1 MINLYSY
8 WRSSAAYR
16 VRIALNWKGLPYE
29 TIPVH
34 LVKEGGQQHQLPYK
48 ELNPQELVPTIQL
61 DGMTLGQSM
70 AILEYLEE
78 HYPERPLLPA
88 DNAERATVRAFA
100 LAVACDI
107 HPLNNLRVL
116 QYLTKELSVDEQQK
130 QHWYSHWI
138 LHGFS
143 ALEAQLKNTTST
155 FCFGDEFSLA
165 DVVLIPQVYNAHR
178 FNVSLNDFPN
188 ISRIY
193 DNCLEVPA
201 VQNAAPEVQ
210 PDAV

>member
-16 VRIALNWKGLPYE
+16 VRIALNWKGLPYK

-34 LVKEGGQQHQLPYK
+34 LVKEGGQQHQSSYK

-88 DNAERATVRAFA
+88 DNAERAAIRAFA
-100 LAVACDI
+100 LAIACDI

-116 QYLTKELSVDEQQK
+116 QYLTNQIGVDEQTK
-130 QHWYSHWI
+130 QQWYSHWVI
-138 LHGFS
+138 NGFS
-143 ALEAQLKNTTST
+143 ALEAQLTNTAGT

-178 FNVSLNDFPN
+178 FNIALNDFPN

-193 DNCLEVPA
+193 DNGLSVPA

-210 PDAV
+210 PDAE

>member
-1 MINLYSY
+1 MNLYSY

-16 VRIALNWKGLPYE
+16 VRIALNWKGLPYK

-34 LVKEGGQQHQLPYK
+34 LVNEGGQQHHSNYK
-48 ELNPQELVPTIQL
+48 ALNPQELVPTIQL

-88 DNAERATVRAFA
+88 DNAERAAMRAFA
-100 LAVACDI
+100 LAIACDI

-116 QYLTKELSVDEQQK
+116 QYLTQQLGVSDQQK
-130 QHWYSHWI
+130 QQWYSHWVI
-138 LHGFS
+138 TGFA
-143 ALEAQLKNTTST
+143 ALEAQLTNTAGT

-165 DVVLIPQVYNAHR
+165 DVVLIPQVYNANR
-178 FNVSLNDFPN
+178 FNITLNDFSN

-193 DNCLEVPA
+193 EYCQSIPA
-201 VQNAAPEVQ
+201 VKNAAPEMQ
-210 PDAV
+210 PDAE